1 MSFRR
6 SFHNETIVKKN
17 ENDTSLINF
26 IKKNDHFIMKTMTK
40 NRKRNNRFKLN
51 MRRHSKKLHVI
62 FYSKTIVFPKTIV
75 NIIVNKFFLKRSL
88 SKKLSFFKRQ
98 S

>member
-40 NRKRNNRFKLN
+40 NRKR
-51 MRRHSKKLHVI
+51 
-62 FYSKTIVFPKTIV
+62 FPKTIV
-75 NIIVNKFFLKRSL
+75 NIIVNKFF
-88 SKKLSFFKRQ
+88 FKTIAFEKIIVF
-98 S
+98 

>member
-75 NIIVNKFFLKRSL
+75 NIIVNKFF
-88 SKKLSFFKRQ
+88 FKTIAFEKIIVF
-98 S
+98 